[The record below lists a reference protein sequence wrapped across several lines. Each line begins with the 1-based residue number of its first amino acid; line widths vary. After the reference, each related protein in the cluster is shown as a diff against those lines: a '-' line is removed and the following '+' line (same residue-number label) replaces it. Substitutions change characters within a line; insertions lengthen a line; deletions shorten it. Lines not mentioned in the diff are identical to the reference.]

1 MEGKKLLLPN
11 IGLET
16 VHHVHADDV
25 AQAFCRAMQYRSTA
39 IGESFHVV
47 SPVAL
52 TLRGYAER
60 LSRWFGREAD
70 LSYLPWEEWRKTV
83 TPQDADATWDH
94 IAHSPS
100 CSIEKARRLIGY
112 EPRYSFLEAV
122 CESIEWLAE
131 RGWKV

>member
-1 MEGKKLLLPN
+1 
-11 IGLET
+11 
-16 VHHVHADDV
+16 
-25 AQAFCRAMQYRSTA
+25 
-39 IGESFHVV
+39 
-47 SPVAL
+47 
-52 TLRGYAER
+52 
-60 LSRWFGREAD
+60 D